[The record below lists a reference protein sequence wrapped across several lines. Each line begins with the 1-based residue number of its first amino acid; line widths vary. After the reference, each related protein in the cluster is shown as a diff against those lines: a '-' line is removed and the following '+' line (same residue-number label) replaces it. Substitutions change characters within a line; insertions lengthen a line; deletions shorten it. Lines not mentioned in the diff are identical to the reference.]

1 MHEFRGSAALRSQ
14 NQRIHLYV
22 RVFVRQERERIIKT
36 KLTKLE
42 IKLLHPSQNIA
53 TEGIID
59 LPKSTELFLPNRNI
73 NKHTEQAR
81 ILKEQNISIC

>member
-1 MHEFRGSAALRSQ
+1 MCECLCDKRER
-14 NQRIHLYV
+14 
-22 RVFVRQERERIIKT
+22 ERERIIKT

-53 TEGIID
+53 MEGIID

>member
-1 MHEFRGSAALRSQ
+1 MHEFRCSAALRSQ

-81 ILKEQNISIC
+81 ILKEQNIRIC